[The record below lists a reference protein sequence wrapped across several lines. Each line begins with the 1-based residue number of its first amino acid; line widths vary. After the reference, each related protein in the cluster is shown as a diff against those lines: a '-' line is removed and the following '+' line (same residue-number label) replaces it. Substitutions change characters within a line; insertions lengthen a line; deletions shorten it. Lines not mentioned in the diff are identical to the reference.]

1 MKWCA
6 PSRTAKA
13 VEPRRDVL
21 GRAVDEVV
29 RTQFARQR
37 LLIGA
42 ASDRHGTEA
51 EFVCELHPE
60 MAEAADTQHRDDVT
74 RHCSAVAERIER
86 RDSGAEQRRG
96 IEGAKLVG
104 DCSECVG
111 RGHHSVGITPVIGDA
126 GNAQVTAVDQPAAPA
141 RLATSAMPSKP
152 AYPDPLPDGPTD
164 HTGTDCVDDTGNLVT
179 RNPGEG
185 KAWPLTF
192 HRKTVTVTHPAGL
205 DTDPH
210 LALPRLRHLA
220 LNHFKPTATLRHLY
234 RPHLSHR
241 PPLYRVRL
249 YFRPTYSSW
258 LNQVELWFARI
269 ERDVIARGVFTFV
282 PDLRRKLMRYIRQYI
297 KAPKTR
303 SRPRRAI
310 FHPAVASHQCIAPDV
325 VHRRPFARS
334 CVHG

>member
-74 RHCSAVAERIER
+74 RHRSAVAERIER

-96 IEGAKLVG
+96 VEGAKLIG
-104 DCSECVG
+104 DCSECAG
-111 RGHHSVGITPVIGDA
+111 RGHDSVGITPVIGDA
-126 GNAQVTAVDQPAAPA
+126 GDTQVTAVDQPAAPA

-152 AYPDPLPDGPTD
+152 TYPDPLPDGPAD
-164 HTGTDCVDDTGNLVT
+164 HTGTDCVDNTGNLVT

-185 KAWPLTF
+185 NAGPLTF
-192 HRKTVTVTHPAGL
+192 DGQTVTVAHTTGL
-205 DTDPH
+205 NTDPD
-210 LALPRLRHLA
+210 LALRRLGHLA
-220 LNHFKPTATLRHLY
+220 LN
-234 RPHLSHR
+234 
-241 PPLYRVRL
+241 
-249 YFRPTYSSW
+249 
-258 LNQVELWFARI
+258 
-269 ERDVIARGVFTFV
+269 
-282 PDLRRKLMRYIRQYI
+282 
-297 KAPKTR
+297 
-303 SRPRRAI
+303 
-310 FHPAVASHQCIAPDV
+310 
-325 VHRRPFARS
+325 PF
-334 CVHG
+334 

>member
-1 MKWCA
+1 
-6 PSRTAKA
+6 
-13 VEPRRDVL
+13 
-21 GRAVDEVV
+21 
-29 RTQFARQR
+29 
-37 LLIGA
+37 
-42 ASDRHGTEA
+42 
-51 EFVCELHPE
+51 
-60 MAEAADTQHRDDVT
+60 MAEAADTQNRDDVT
-74 RHCSAVAERIER
+74 RHCPAVAERIEG
-86 RDSGAEQRRG
+86 RDAGAEQRRG
-96 IEGAKLVG
+96 IDSAKLVG
-104 DCSECVG
+104 HRSKCVG
-111 RGHHSVGITPVIGDA
+111 RGHHRVGITPIIGDA
-126 GNAQVTAVDQPAAPA
+126 GNAQITAVDQPAASA
-141 RLATSAMPSKP
+141 GLATTAMPSKP
-152 AYPDPLPDGPTD
+152 AHTDPLPGGPAD
-164 HTGTDCVDDTGNLVT
+164 DAGTDCVDDTGNLVT

-192 HRKTVTVTHPAGL
+192 HSKTVTVTHPAGL

-210 LALPRLRHLA
+210 LALRRLRHLA
-220 LNHFKPTATLRHLY
+220 LNQFKRTATLRHLY

-249 YFRPTYSSW
+249 HFTPTYSSW

-269 ERDVIARGVFTFV
+269 ERDVIARGVFTSV

-334 CVHG
+334 CVRG

>member
-1 MKWCA
+1 
-6 PSRTAKA
+6 
-13 VEPRRDVL
+13 
-21 GRAVDEVV
+21 
-29 RTQFARQR
+29 
-37 LLIGA
+37 
-42 ASDRHGTEA
+42 
-51 EFVCELHPE
+51 
-60 MAEAADTQHRDDVT
+60 
-74 RHCSAVAERIER
+74 
-86 RDSGAEQRRG
+86 
-96 IEGAKLVG
+96 
-104 DCSECVG
+104 
-111 RGHHSVGITPVIGDA
+111 
-126 GNAQVTAVDQPAAPA
+126 
-141 RLATSAMPSKP
+141 MPSKP
-152 AYPDPLPDGPTD
+152 AHTDPLPGGPAD
-164 HTGTDCVDDTGNLVT
+164 DAGTDRVDGTGNLVT

-192 HRKTVTVTHPAGL
+192 HGKTVTVTHPAGL

-210 LALPRLRHLA
+210 LALRRLRHLA
-220 LNHFKPTATLRHLY
+220 LNRFKRTATLRHLY

-249 YFRPTYSSW
+249 HFTPTYSSW

-269 ERDVIARGVFTFV
+269 ERDVIARGVFTSV

-334 CVHG
+334 CVNG